1 MKYIPKAVGFTRN
14 GKIVLDM
21 DGGHLL
27 SLDFEIQEI
36 KDLNIIGY
44 KYNFVDAYIES
55 LVLLDKSAKNVV
67 TYRGK

>member
-21 DGGHLL
+21 DGGRLL

-36 KDLNIIGY
+36 KYLNIIGY

-67 TYRGK
+67 TY

>member
-1 MKYIPKAVGFTRN
+1 MKYIPKAVSFTRN

-21 DGGHLL
+21 DVGHLL
-27 SLDFEIQEI
+27 SLDFETQQI
-36 KDLNIIGY
+36 KYLNIIAY

>member
-1 MKYIPKAVGFTRN
+1 MKNIPKAVGFTRN

-27 SLDFEIQEI
+27 SLDFETQEI
-36 KDLNIIGY
+36 KHLNIIGY

-67 TYRGK
+67 TEENK

>member
-27 SLDFEIQEI
+27 SLDFETQEI
-36 KDLNIIGY
+36 KYLNIIGY
-44 KYNFVDAYIES
+44 KYNFVDAY
-55 LVLLDKSAKNVV
+55 N
-67 TYRGK
+67 

>member
-36 KDLNIIGY
+36 KYLNIIGY

-55 LVLLDKSAKNVV
+55 LVLLDKSAKNVD

>member
-36 KDLNIIGY
+36 KYLNIIGY

-67 TYRGK
+67 TY

>member
-67 TYRGK
+67 TY

>member
-21 DGGHLL
+21 DGGYLL

-36 KDLNIIGY
+36 KYLNIIGY

-67 TYRGK
+67 TY

>member
-1 MKYIPKAVGFTRN
+1 MKYIPKAGGFTRN

-21 DGGHLL
+21 DVGHLL
-27 SLDFEIQEI
+27 SLDFETQQI
-36 KDLNIIGY
+36 KYLNIIGY

>member
-36 KDLNIIGY
+36 KYLNIIGY

>member
-36 KDLNIIGY
+36 KYLNIIGY

-55 LVLLDKSAKNVV
+55 LVLLDKSTKNVV
-67 TYRGK
+67 TEENR

>member
-55 LVLLDKSAKNVV
+55 LVLLDKSAKNAV
-67 TYRGK
+67 TY

>member
-36 KDLNIIGY
+36 KYLNIIGY

-55 LVLLDKSAKNVV
+55 LVLLDKSAKNEV
-67 TYRGK
+67 TEENR